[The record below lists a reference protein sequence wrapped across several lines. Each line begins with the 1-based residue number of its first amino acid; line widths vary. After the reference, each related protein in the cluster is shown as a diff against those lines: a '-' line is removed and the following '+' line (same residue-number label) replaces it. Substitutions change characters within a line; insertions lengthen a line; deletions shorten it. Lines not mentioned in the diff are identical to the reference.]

1 MSRLPNYY
9 SGDIHVIGDIISVAD
24 GLGNN
29 HTIASSSLSSGDRI
43 SDIENEI
50 VQMHILLNKLCPGT
64 YGAIGGLTVAE
75 RFEEFL
81 KTGPEWVSVKKEENK

>member
-1 MSRLPNYY
+1 MARLPNF
-9 SGDIHVIGDIISVAD
+9 GDISIKGDYIGVIDS
-24 GLGNN
+24 LGNG
-29 HTIASSSLSSGDRI
+29 HLISSRDRV

-64 YGAIGGLTVAE
+64 YGSIGGLTVAE

-81 KTGPEWVSVKKEENK
+81 KTGPDWISVKKEENK

>member
-1 MSRLPNYY
+1 MARLPNF
-9 SGDIHVIGDIISVAD
+9 GDISINGDYIGVIDS
-24 GLGNN
+24 LGNG
-29 HTIASSSLSSGDRI
+29 HLISSRDRV

-64 YGAIGGLTVAE
+64 YGSIGGLTVAE

-81 KTGPEWVSVKKEENK
+81 KTGPDWINVKREENK

>member
-1 MSRLPNYY
+1 MARLPNYL
-9 SGDIHVIGDIISVAD
+9 GDIQVIGDIISVAD

-29 HTIASSSLSSGDRI
+29 HTISSAASRDRI

-64 YGAIGGLTVAE
+64 YGAIGGATVAE
-75 RFEEFL
+75 RFGEFL
-81 KTGPEWVSVKKEENK
+81 KTGPEWIVLKKEENK

>member
-1 MSRLPNYY
+1 MARLPHF
-9 SGDIHVIGDIISVAD
+9 GDILANGNDITVIDSS
-24 GLGNN
+24 GNN
-29 HTIASSSLSSGDRI
+29 HSIVSRDRI

-64 YGAIGGLTVAE
+64 YGAIGGTTVAE

>member
-1 MSRLPNYY
+1 MARLPNF
-9 SGDIHVIGDIISVAD
+9 GDITVNINDISFIDSI
-24 GLGNN
+24 GNN
-29 HTIASSSLSSGDRI
+29 HSISSRDRI

-81 KTGPEWVSVKKEENK
+81 KTGPEWDRIK

>member
-1 MSRLPNYY
+1 MARIPNF
-9 SGDIHVIGDIISVAD
+9 GDLSINGDDIRVIDS
-24 GLGNN
+24 LGNG
-29 HTIASSSLSSGDRI
+29 HLISSRDRV

-64 YGAIGGLTVAE
+64 YGSIGGLTVAE

-81 KTGPEWVSVKKEENK
+81 KTGPDWISVKKEENK

>member
-1 MSRLPNYY
+1 MARLPNF
-9 SGDIHVIGDIISVAD
+9 GDITVNINDISIIDSS
-24 GLGNN
+24 GNN
-29 HTIASSSLSSGDRI
+29 HSITSRDRI

-81 KTGPEWVSVKKEENK
+81 KTGPEWDKIK

>member
-1 MSRLPNYY
+1 MARLPNF
-9 SGDIHVIGDIISVAD
+9 GDITVNINDISIIDSS
-24 GLGNN
+24 GNN
-29 HTIASSSLSSGDRI
+29 HSITSRDRV

-50 VQMHILLNKLCPGT
+50 VKMHILLNKLCPGT

>member
-1 MSRLPNYY
+1 MAKLPNF
-9 SGDIHVIGDIISVAD
+9 GDILVNGNDISVID
-24 GLGNN
+24 SSGNN
-29 HTIASSSLSSGDRI
+29 HTISSRDRV

-81 KTGPEWVSVKKEENK
+81 KKGPEWDKIK

>member
-1 MSRLPNYY
+1 MMNVKLPNQ
-9 SGDIHVIGDIISVAD
+9 GDIQVTGDIISVVD
-24 GLGNN
+24 SRGNN
-29 HTIASSSLSSGDRI
+29 HIISSSASRDRI

-64 YGAIGGLTVAE
+64 YGSIGGLTVAE

-81 KTGPEWVSVKKEENK
+81 KTGPDWISVKREENK

>member
-1 MSRLPNYY
+1 MARLPNF
-9 SGDIHVIGDIISVAD
+9 GDITVNINDISIIDSS
-24 GLGNN
+24 GNN
-29 HTIASSSLSSGDRI
+29 HSITSRDRV

-81 KTGPEWVSVKKEENK
+81 KTGPEWDKIK

>member
-1 MSRLPNYY
+1 MARLPNF
-9 SGDIHVIGDIISVAD
+9 GDISINGDYIGVIDS
-24 GLGNN
+24 LGNG
-29 HTIASSSLSSGDRI
+29 HLISSRDRV

-64 YGAIGGLTVAE
+64 YGSIGGLTVAE

-81 KTGPEWVSVKKEENK
+81 KTGPDWINIKKEENK

>member
-1 MSRLPNYY
+1 MARLPNF
-9 SGDIHVIGDIISVAD
+9 GEIISNTHGITVTD
-24 GLGNN
+24 SLGNG
-29 HTIASSSLSSGDRI
+29 HFIPSRHRV

-64 YGAIGGLTVAE
+64 YGAIGGPTVAE

-81 KTGPEWVSVKKEENK
+81 KTGPEWISIKKEENK

>member
-1 MSRLPNYY
+1 MARLPNF
-9 SGDIHVIGDIISVAD
+9 GDITVNINDIGFIDSI
-24 GLGNN
+24 GNN
-29 HTIASSSLSSGDRI
+29 HSISSRDRI

-81 KTGPEWVSVKKEENK
+81 KTGPEWDRIK